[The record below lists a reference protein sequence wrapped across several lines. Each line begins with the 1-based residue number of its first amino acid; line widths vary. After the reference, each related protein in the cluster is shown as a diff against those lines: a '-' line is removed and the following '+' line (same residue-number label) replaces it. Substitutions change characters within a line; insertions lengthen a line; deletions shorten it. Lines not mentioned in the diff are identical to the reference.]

1 MAKATE
7 NKAQDAV
14 DTAADGVRTAA
25 NKTADA
31 VHDSVGAATDA
42 VHDSVG
48 AATDAV
54 HDSVGAATD
63 AVHGAV
69 GTATGNVHDSVG
81 AAQEQVAAGLH
92 YASSAAAGFND
103 NAARTV
109 KRYPVRTVLV
119 VAAIGVITGFI
130 VGVATANRS

>member
-31 VHDSVGAATDA
+31 
-42 VHDSVG
+42 
-48 AATDAV
+48 
-54 HDSVGAATD
+54 
-63 AVHGAV
+63 
-69 GTATGNVHDSVG
+69 VHDSVG

>member
-25 NKTADA
+25 NKTA
-31 VHDSVGAATDA
+31 DA